1 MRKSILAIFLTLG
14 AAFSSEVRASG
25 NDGNELLADCNLVI
39 RMMDDDGVVP
49 SATEALKVGRCL
61 GMMQGITS
69 LNMVYQ
75 VKDRDS
81 ALFCLPSN
89 GMSAGQAAR
98 IVVKYMRDNPR
109 ELHNNGSLVVIAAL
123 KDAYPCADER

>member
-14 AAFSSEVRASG
+14 AASSSEVRASG
-25 NDGNELLADCNLVI
+25 NELLAECNLVI
-39 RMMDDDGVVP
+39 RMMDDGVAP
-49 SATEALKVGRCL
+49 SAREGPKVGRCL

-89 GMSAGQAAR
+89 GISNGQAAR
-98 IVVKYMRDNPR
+98 IVVKYMRDNPS
-109 ELHNNGSLVVIAAL
+109 ELHNEQSLVAIAAFI
-123 KDAYPCADER
+123 DAYPCADER

>member
-14 AAFSSEVRASG
+14 AASSSEVRASG
-25 NDGNELLADCNLVI
+25 NDGNRLLAECNLVI
-39 RMMDDDGVVP
+39 RMMDDGVAP
-49 SATEALKVGRCL
+49 SASEGPKVARCL

-75 VKDRDS
+75 AKDRDS

-89 GMSAGQAAR
+89 GMSVGQAAR
-98 IVVKYMRDNPR
+98 IVVKYMRDNPS
-109 ELHNNGSLVVIAAL
+109 ELHNEESLVAIAAFI
-123 KDAYPCADER
+123 DAYPCADER